1 MFNISGHNHPKKPH
15 RYEPWWVNEA
25 KNAGLSF
32 VFVLALTALVLAP

>member
-1 MFNISGHNHPKKPH
+1 MFNKKHNHPKQQPN